1 MNESLNIGSLDNHHR
16 DVFEMVHR
24 LDRAIQSN
32 SRESFEPIIGFLEDH
47 CTAHFQEEE
56 AIMIANDFDGLHDHR
71 RDHARFNNKIKYIR
85 KMYNE
90 NIHTTHIAYGIRQLI
105 DLMITHIQT
114 VDIKMKGLSAW
125 RRFILNLKII

>member
-16 DVFEMVHR
+16 DVFEMVHL

-32 SRESFEPIIGFLEDH
+32 QRTSFEPIIHFLEVH

-56 AIMIANDFDGLHDHR
+56 AIMDVNNFDGIHDHR
-71 RDHARFNNKIKYIR
+71 RDHARFRNKIKHIR
-85 KMYNE
+85 KMYDE

-105 DLMITHIQT
+105 DLLIVHIQT
-114 VDIKMKGLSAW
+114 VDIKMKGLSA
-125 RRFILNLKII
+125 